1 MYTLLSCPLYFICVF
16 RNEDQNVISPQLMR
30 GMDHFCPFF
39 WRSAYVEHCLKIRL
53 VHSIPFHF
61 PKQPVNG

>member
-30 GMDHFCPFF
+30 GMDLFAHSFGG
-39 WRSAYVEHCLKIRL
+39 VHIREWNRMDT
-53 VHSIPFHF
+53 HP
-61 PKQPVNG
+61 